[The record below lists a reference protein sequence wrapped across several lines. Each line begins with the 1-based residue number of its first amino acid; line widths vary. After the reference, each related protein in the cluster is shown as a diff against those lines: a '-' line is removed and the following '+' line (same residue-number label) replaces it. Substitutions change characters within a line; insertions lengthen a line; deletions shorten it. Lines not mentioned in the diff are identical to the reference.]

1 MIAPFILYILVAM
14 LILAILGFAL
24 DMINSRAR
32 LPILSHAIDVI
43 LGVIFILAIEDLIL
57 AFIELF
63 I

>member
-1 MIAPFILYILVAM
+1 MIAPFILYILIAI
-14 LILAILGFAL
+14 LILAILGFVL
-24 DMINSRAR
+24 DVINSKVR

-43 LGVIFILAIEDLIL
+43 LGVIVILAVEELIL

>member
-1 MIAPFILYILVAM
+1 MIAPFILYVLIAILILV
-14 LILAILGFAL
+14 ILGFVL
-24 DMINSRAR
+24 DVINSKVQ

-43 LGVIFILAIEDLIL
+43 LGVVVMLAIEELIL

>member
-14 LILAILGFAL
+14 LILAVIGFAL
-24 DMINSRAR
+24 DMINSRTR